1 MRATSPML
9 NAQRE
14 NENLKS
20 SRPYGKGLEETAA
33 HIAMMPRFYD
43 DEPRPVRQHA
53 SPPSDHE
60 IRLAFA
66 VMLDMADR
74 IDEFDPG
81 YCDARTVTGRAV
93 QAALLV
99 ALAYQA
105 KMRHLWIPATIA
117 AGIVIELIGK
127 FLAAKRTAADE
138 RSQLRNISALLLL
151 GGISSYKLGDML
163 GDMLGS
169 DPSALRR
176 RINADLDA
184 IEHRFGHL
192 CKNNKALRKTWR
204 LPQRA
209 IPTCYNNDYS
219 KSPLGLP
226 ATDFDAGV
234 EPDFDADELSEALSH
249 LLFDD
254 D

>member
-1 MRATSPML
+1 VTMNDDRHLES
-9 NAQRE
+9 
-14 NENLKS
+14 KS

-66 VMLDMADR
+66 AMLDMADC

-81 YCDARTVTGRAV
+81 RCDARTVTGRAV

-99 ALAYQA
+99 AQAHQA
-105 KMRHLWIPATIA
+105 KMRRLWIPATIA
-117 AGIVIELIGK
+117 ASIVIELVGTFI
-127 FLAAKRTAADE
+127 AAKRAAADE
-138 RSQLRNISALLLL
+138 RSQLRNISALLQL

-163 GDMLGS
+163 DS
-169 DPSALRR
+169 DPSTLRE
-176 RINADLDA
+176 RIKADLDA
-184 IEHRFGHL
+184 IEHRFGHF

-204 LPQRA
+204 PPQTA
-209 IPTCYNNDYS
+209 FPLCYNDYLDR
-219 KSPLGLP
+219 KSPFGLP
-226 ATDFDAGV
+226 ATAFDAGID
-234 EPDFDADELSEALSH
+234 PDFDAD
-249 LLFDD
+249 
-254 D
+254 